1 MALRAVDSAHA
12 HLTGTAPISLTAPQ
26 TATPFGKY
34 LLIKRLAVGGMAE
47 LFLAQQAPRSEL
59 LVIKRILPYLS
70 EEPEFVQMFLDEARI
85 AAQLH
90 HPNIVQLFELGRQDN
105 SIFIAMEFVDG
116 IDLRR
121 VMAEES
127 KHGSTVPYGV
137 AARICARV
145 AAGLDHAHHSRGVDG
160 RPLELIH
167 RDVSPQNVMVAYD
180 GRVKLV
186 DFGIA
191 KAQSFAERSKPGVIK
206 GKFLYLAPEQVGQER
221 LDGRADIFAL
231 GVMLYELTTGRSP
244 FSRPTTEAILYA
256 IRSEMPPAPHLLR
269 SDYPVAL
276 SRIVMKCLAKDR
288 NQRYPRAAAVQAD
301 LEAFLDSGE
310 LRQSVDISEYIARLM
325 GEEDERTV
333 LHIPPAPASRHEATI
348 PMPSGLTSRPAR
360 KPTLDGTPAAPADP
374 DPEPP
379 TQMTRMSSIVRPERS
394 PPRFTPPPEDEE
406 GESTVQERGI
416 RRQRPSQSTP
426 LPVARPS
433 VTQEPLN
440 RSRRSVSTAPVRR
453 PPLPRVDDD
462 EPSQSVSLTP
472 ATVSER
478 PARLM
483 PLGRRAE
490 ESVADTISRTDTMQQ
505 EHDLEDEESTI
516 GYDSLP
522 EAAPPPR
529 RRMGGMV
536 AAVSL
541 ALLSLVGAGL
551 FWFMGA
557 GAREA
562 AAPSLPG
569 ASQVAPTPVRPVA
582 APSQPGA
589 VPPVDTGAEARNDM
603 APAANAVAA
612 AVRKPGEGAEAQPS
626 EPPPEP
632 TPALVQ
638 VRFDAPKGTVLEL
651 PGRRK
656 VKPNALFELAEGSY
670 RVVYRCPG
678 RRSPRR
684 WETYTVKA
692 EGEAPVSLKVNC
704 RIRSQR

>member
-1 MALRAVDSAHA
+1 M
-12 HLTGTAPISLTAPQ
+12 TAPQ

-90 HPNIVQLFELGRQDN
+90 HPNIVQLFELGRQEN

-121 VMAEES
+121 VMAEET

-137 AARICARV
+137 AARICALV

-167 RDVSPQNVMVAYD
+167 RDVSPQNVMVGYD

-244 FSRPTTEAILYA
+244 FSRPTTEGILYA

-288 NQRYPRAAAVQAD
+288 NQRYQRAAAVQAD
-301 LEAFLDSGE
+301 LEAFLESGE
-310 LRQSVDISEYIARLM
+310 LRQSVDIAEYIARLM

-333 LHIPPAPASRHEATI
+333 LHIPPAPASRNEATL
-348 PMPSGLTSRPAR
+348 PRPSALTSRPAR
-360 KPTLDGTPAAPADP
+360 KPTLDEAPAASD
-374 DPEPP
+374 DLDSEPP
-379 TQMTRMSSIVRPERS
+379 TQMTRMSSIVRPERA
-394 PPRFTPPPEDEE
+394 PPPPEDEE
-406 GESTVQERGI
+406 DEATVMERGI
-416 RRQRPSQSTP
+416 LRQRPAQSAQM
-426 LPVARPS
+426 PVARPS
-433 VTQEPLN
+433 AAQDPLN
-440 RSRRSVSTAPVRR
+440 RSRKSVPMAPVRR
-453 PPLPRVDDD
+453 PQPPHVDDD
-462 EPSQSVSLTP
+462 EASQSVSLTP

-483 PLGRRAE
+483 PLGRRAG
-490 ESVADTISRTDTMQQ
+490 ESVADTISRTDTMSQA
-505 EHDLEDEESTI
+505 HDSEDDESTI

-522 EAAPPPR
+522 EAAPAPR
-529 RRMGGMV
+529 GRKAVLV
-536 AAVSL
+536 ASLTLVLL
-541 ALLSLVGAGL
+541 ALVGGGL

-557 GAREA
+557 GARET

-569 ASQVAPTPVRPVA
+569 ASQVAPTPAHPVA
-582 APSQPGA
+582 ALAPSDS
-589 VPPVDTGAEARNDM
+589 VPPVETESEARNDT
-603 APAANAVAA
+603 AADA
-612 AVRKPGEGAEAQPS
+612 RKPGADVEAQPNA
-626 EPPPEP
+626 PPPEP

-638 VRFDAPKGTVLEL
+638 VRFDAPRGTALEL

-656 VKPNALFELAEGSY
+656 VKPNTLLELAEGSY
-670 RVVYRCPG
+670 RVAYQCPG
-678 RRSPRR
+678 RRSPWRR
-684 WETYTVKA
+684 ETYTVKA
-692 EGEAPVSLKVNC
+692 AGEAPVSLKVNC